1 MKRILQAILKR
12 PPSVSTRGRVYR
24 RTRIGEKILLNPTE
38 SRAGGSLAVL
48 ALAAAGVLW
57 GVSFLFGKWVLEEMG
72 PAHVTLLR
80 FALASVALL
89 PYALLKGVWPKR
101 RDLPLFLLVGFLTV
115 PATFLVQFWGLS
127 LTGATVAALI
137 VGCGPP
143 LIALFAS
150 VFLGERLGGEG
161 WAAVATSTVGVALTV
176 ARPSSD
182 NDWLGNALVFLS
194 LLAVVGWVLLGK
206 RLNEA
211 YPPVAATAWIL
222 AFGTLTLAPVS
233 LLWEGT
239 PRPGLSAL
247 GWASVLV
254 LGLGC
259 SAATYAL
266 WNWGVSRVPASR
278 AGVFLNLE
286 PLVGALLG
294 IAVLGEAWGAQTV
307 IGGALIV
314 GAAVGVSRQRGA

>member
-1 MKRILQAILKR
+1 LDTTEDQASDWFAM
-12 PPSVSTRGRVYR
+12 P
-24 RTRIGEKILLNPTE
+24 
-38 SRAGGSLAVL
+38 AL
-48 ALAAAGVLW
+48 ALAGALW
-57 GVSFLFGKWVLEEMG
+57 GVSFLFGKWALEELG

-80 FALASVALL
+80 FSLASAALL
-89 PYALLKGVWPKR
+89 PYALLKGVWPWW

-143 LIALFAS
+143 IVALFAS
-150 VFLGERLGGEG
+150 LFLGERLGKTG
-161 WAAVATSTVGVALTV
+161 WSAVGASTLGVALAV
-176 ARPSSD
+176 AGPGVS
-182 NDWLGNALVFLS
+182 NDWRGDALVLLS

-206 RLNEA
+206 RLGDG
-211 YPPVAATAWIL
+211 YPAVPATAWIL
-222 AFGTLTLAPVS
+222 TFGTLTLAPVA
-233 LLWEGT
+233 LLWEGV
-239 PRPGLSAL
+239 PRLDLTLL

-266 WNWGVSRVPASR
+266 WNWGVARVPASR

-294 IAVLGEAWGAQTV
+294 VVVLGEEWGPGTV
-307 IGGALIV
+307 VGGALII
-314 GAAVGVSRQRGA
+314 GAALVVSRRSSV

>member
-1 MKRILQAILKR
+1 MDTTEDQA
-12 PPSVSTRGRVYR
+12 SDWF
-24 RTRIGEKILLNPTE
+24 
-38 SRAGGSLAVL
+38 AMAAL
-48 ALAAAGVLW
+48 ALAGALW
-57 GVSFLFGKWVLEEMG
+57 GVSFLFGKWALEELG

-80 FALASVALL
+80 FSLASAALL
-89 PYALLKGVWPKR
+89 PYALLKGVWPGR

-143 LIALFAS
+143 IVALFAS
-150 VFLGERLGGEG
+150 LFLGERLGKTG
-161 WAAVATSTVGVALTV
+161 WSAVGASTLGVALAV
-176 ARPSSD
+176 AGPGVS
-182 NDWLGNALVFLS
+182 NDWLGDALVLLS

-206 RLNEA
+206 RLGDG
-211 YPPVAATAWIL
+211 YPAVPATAWIL
-222 AFGTLTLAPVS
+222 TFGTLTLAPVA
-233 LLWEGT
+233 LLWEGV
-239 PRPGLSAL
+239 PRLDLTLL

-266 WNWGVSRVPASR
+266 WNWGVARVPTSR

-294 IAVLGEAWGAQTV
+294 VVILGEEWGPGTV
-307 IGGALIV
+307 VGGALII
-314 GAAVGVSRQRGA
+314 GAALVVSRRSSV

>member
-1 MKRILQAILKR
+1 LDTTEDQA
-12 PPSVSTRGRVYR
+12 SDWF
-24 RTRIGEKILLNPTE
+24 
-38 SRAGGSLAVL
+38 AMAAL
-48 ALAAAGVLW
+48 ALAGALW
-57 GVSFLFGKWVLEEMG
+57 GVSFLFGKWALEELG

-80 FALASVALL
+80 FSLASAALL
-89 PYALLKGVWPKR
+89 PYALLKGVWPGR

-143 LIALFAS
+143 IVALFAS
-150 VFLGERLGGEG
+150 LFLGERLGKTG
-161 WAAVATSTVGVALTV
+161 WSAVGASTLGVALAV
-176 ARPSSD
+176 AGPGVS
-182 NDWLGNALVFLS
+182 NDWRGDALVLLS

-206 RLNEA
+206 RLGDG
-211 YPPVAATAWIL
+211 YPAVPATAWIL
-222 AFGTLTLAPVS
+222 TFGTLTLAPVA
-233 LLWEGT
+233 LLWEGV
-239 PRPGLSAL
+239 PRLDLTLL

-266 WNWGVSRVPASR
+266 WNWGVARVPASR

-294 IAVLGEAWGAQTV
+294 VVVLGEEWGPGTV
-307 IGGALIV
+307 VGGALII
-314 GAAVGVSRQRGA
+314 GAALVVSRRSSV

>member
-1 MKRILQAILKR
+1 LDTTEGQASDWFAM
-12 PPSVSTRGRVYR
+12 P
-24 RTRIGEKILLNPTE
+24 
-38 SRAGGSLAVL
+38 
-48 ALAAAGVLW
+48 ALASAGVLW
-57 GVSFLFGKWVLEEMG
+57 GGSFLFGKWALQEMG

-80 FALASVALL
+80 FSLASAALL
-89 PYALLKGVWPKR
+89 PYALVKGVWPGR

-143 LIALFAS
+143 IVAFFAS
-150 VFLGERLGGEG
+150 LFLGERLGKTEWSAIG
-161 WAAVATSTVGVALTV
+161 VSTLGVALAV
-176 ARPSSD
+176 ARPGVS
-182 NDWLGNALVFLS
+182 NHWLGDSLILLS

-206 RLNEA
+206 RLGDG
-211 YPPVAATAWIL
+211 YPAVPATAWIL
-222 AFGTLTLAPVS
+222 TFGTLTLAPVA
-233 LLWEGT
+233 LLWEGV
-239 PRPGLSAL
+239 PRLDLTLL

-266 WNWGVSRVPASR
+266 WNWGVARVPASR
-278 AGVFLNLE
+278 AGIFLNLE

-294 IAVLGEAWGAQTV
+294 ILVLGEAWGPATIV
-307 IGGALIV
+307 GGALIV
-314 GAAVGVSRQRGA
+314 GAALVVSHRRSV

>member
-1 MKRILQAILKR
+1 MDTTEDQASDWFAM
-12 PPSVSTRGRVYR
+12 P
-24 RTRIGEKILLNPTE
+24 
-38 SRAGGSLAVL
+38 AL
-48 ALAAAGVLW
+48 ALAGALW
-57 GVSFLFGKWVLEEMG
+57 GVSFLFGKWALEELG

-80 FALASVALL
+80 FSLASAALL
-89 PYALLKGVWPKR
+89 PYALLKGVWPGR
-101 RDLPLFLLVGFLTV
+101 GDLPLFLLVGFLTV

-143 LIALFAS
+143 IVALFAS
-150 VFLGERLGGEG
+150 LFLWERLGKIG
-161 WAAVATSTVGVALTV
+161 WSAVGASTLGVALAV
-176 ARPSSD
+176 ARPGVS
-182 NDWLGNALVFLS
+182 NDWLGDALVLLS

-206 RLNEA
+206 RLGDG
-211 YPPVAATAWIL
+211 YPAVPATAWIL
-222 AFGTLTLAPVS
+222 TFGTLTLLPVA
-233 LLWEGT
+233 LLWEGV
-239 PRPGLSAL
+239 PRLDLTLL

-266 WNWGVSRVPASR
+266 WNWGVARVPASR

-294 IAVLGEAWGAQTV
+294 VLVLGEAWGPGTV
-307 IGGALIV
+307 VGGALII
-314 GAAVGVSRQRGA
+314 GAALVVSRRSSV